1 MHSSQVEVVRA
12 ERTEGVV
19 GGIRTA
25 MPVAV
30 LPRVARR
37 LAEVKLAETAVLL
50 AAQQRGRQR
59 VVACMADESVQLAE
73 FEQRLVVE
81 PLGAGPLLAAPVVRV
96 RALAPLV
103 PVIQVRH
110 PVPRRPPRLES

>member
-1 MHSSQVEVVRA
+1 M
-12 ERTEGVV
+12 
-19 GGIRTA
+19 RTA

-37 LAEVKLAETAVLL
+37 LAEVKLAEAAVLL
-50 AAQQRGRQR
+50 AAQQCGRQR
-59 VVACMADESVQLAE
+59 VVSCVADESVQLAE
-73 FEQRLVVE
+73 LEQRLVVE
-81 PLGAGPLLAAPVVRV
+81 PLGAAPLLAAPVVRV

-110 PVPRRPPRLES
+110 PVARRPPRLES